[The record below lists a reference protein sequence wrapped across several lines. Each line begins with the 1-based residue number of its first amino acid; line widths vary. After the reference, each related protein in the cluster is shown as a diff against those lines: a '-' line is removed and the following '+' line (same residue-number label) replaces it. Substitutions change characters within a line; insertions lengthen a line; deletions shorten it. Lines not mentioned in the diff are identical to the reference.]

1 MQKKGSV
8 FDTNCERNKWNTT
21 SFLPCTWLHQ
31 NQIFF
36 RHHNVKLQQ
45 SKVLPFRHKKQPT
58 SEQCNTVTY
67 VFTHKSAKLPKTKT
81 SQDVCA
87 SVKAKGEQLTGLDA
101 LQKVCPF
108 IWGLVRVPLGKS
120 PFPRYKVFFEY
131 IQYIYI
137 SYSKLCCNIKYLY
150 DIYIYAVYA
159 YTGMMPQ

>member
-31 NQIFF
+31 NQTCF

-45 SKVLPFRHKKQPT
+45 SKVLPFSYKKQPT
-58 SEQCNTVTY
+58 SDQCNTVTY

-87 SVKAKGEQLTGLDA
+87 SVKAKGEQLTGLEA

-131 IQYIYI
+131 IYIYI
-137 SYSKLCCNIKYLY
+137 SYSKVFCNIKYLY
-150 DIYIYAVYA
+150 DIYAVYS